1 MNEREA
7 YRLNRAA
14 RDNKEFESVMMI
26 QEDIEKAGHSAGF
39 LSDEL
44 RAAHTRACT
53 ENPVLAILL
62 IDLIRDAARIE
73 QRIKEI
79 QGVL

>member
-1 MNEREA
+1 MN
-7 YRLNRAA
+7 
-14 RDNKEFESVMMI
+14 
-26 QEDIEKAGHSAGF
+26 EDIEKAEHTAGF

-44 RAAHTRACT
+44 RSAHTRACT

-62 IDLIRDAARIE
+62 LDLIRDAVKID

>member
-1 MNEREA
+1 MKGLMYEKEKR
-7 YRLNRAA
+7 
-14 RDNKEFESVMMI
+14 EFESKIMI
-26 QEDIEKAGHSAGF
+26 QEDMEKTAGSAEM
-39 LSDEL
+39 LSSEL
-44 RAAHTRACT
+44 IDAHRRACT

-62 IDLIRDAARIE
+62 LDLIRDAVKVK